1 MTDGTEDFQFND
13 IDDFYEHLDEFLGTE
28 DELAH
33 IGTPRH
39 SGRYPWGSGGNP
51 YQRHKNFLAYVDD
64 MKKAGMKE
72 SEIVKALGL
81 KSSSELRAM
90 RTIAVTA
97 KRQADISMAR
107 KLKDK
112 DMSNVAI
119 GERMGIPESSVR
131 SLLKPALEARANRL
145 QETADFLKGK
155 VDENGYIDVGAGTEH
170 YLGVS
175 KTKKDVAVAMLK
187 DEGYQVFYHKV
198 PTSGDKETNT
208 MVLAAPDKTYS
219 DLKAD
224 PSQIKTIAANY
235 DYDSGK
241 MVATK
246 PPVNFSSKRI
256 GIRYA
261 EDGGADMDGVIQLR
275 RGVEDLSLNGKAY
288 AQVRIAVDGTH
299 YIKGMAMYADKMPDG
314 VDMVFNTNKPAG
326 TPMKGPKNNTV
337 LKHLEKDAENPDYID
352 EKMPFGSMVTQRT
365 YIDKNGK
372 QKLSPLNRVGTGDS
386 VNEEGRWNQWSKTF
400 SSQFLSKQSSQLAQQ
415 QLDLTYKIKKDDL
428 DEILRLDNP
437 AVKKKLLEE
446 YADGADASAVHLKAA
461 GLPRTRS
468 QVILPI
474 NSLRDGEVY
483 APNFRHGEKVVLI
496 RHPHGGTFEI
506 PELVVNNKNK
516 EALSVLKQAQD
527 AVGINSK
534 VAARLSGADFDGD
547 TVLVIPNNSRKIKT
561 SPPLDGLKN
570 FDPQTDYPMPKGPD
584 GKKLSNGMTPK
595 GKQREMGVISNLI
608 TDMTIKKANHAE
620 IARAVR
626 HSMVVI
632 DAEKHNL
639 DYKRSAK
646 DNNIAELKK
655 KYQFD
660 PETGSSGAST
670 VISRAKSEAR
680 VLDRKPRSAK
690 DGGPIDPNTGEKM
703 WTYTGETYTKLK
715 ENKRTGQVTEVQ
727 VSKPGKK
734 STKMAEA
741 KDAHSLSSGTPME
754 TVYANHANR
763 LKSLAN
769 QARKEAMVIKPVKQ
783 DPLAK
788 KTYEAEVSSLLAKLN
803 TAQKNAPLER
813 QARLAARAV
822 VDAKKKANPHA
833 DPAQLKKASAMALEE
848 ARLRLGAKKETVVF
862 TDREWEAVQKNAIST
877 NVLNAL
883 LANAKADHVKQLAT
897 PRERTVMTDA
907 KIARAKAMLA
917 TGHTQAEIADALG
930 VPGSTLSDALG

>member
-1 MTDGTEDFQFND
+1 MSDSEDVQFND
-13 IDDFYEHLDEFLGTE
+13 IDDFYEH
-28 DELAH
+28 LAH

-39 SGRYPWGSGGNP
+39 SGRYPWGSGDTP
-51 YQRHKNFLAYVDD
+51 YQRHKSFLAYVDE
-64 MKKAGMKE
+64 MKKSGMKE

-97 KRQADISMAR
+97 KRQADIDMAR
-107 KLKDK
+107 KLHDK
-112 DMSNVAI
+112 GMSNVAI
-119 GERMGIPESSVR
+119 GKQMGVPESSVR
-131 SLLKPALEARANRL
+131 SLLKPALEERANRL
-145 QETADFLKGK
+145 QETADFLKRR
-155 VDENGYIDVGAGTEH
+155 VDEEGYIDVGAGVEH

-175 KTKKDVAVAMLK
+175 NTKKQVAISMLK
-187 DEGYQVFYHKV
+187 DEGYQVFFHKV
-198 PTSGDKETNT
+198 PTSGDKETT
-208 MVLAAPDKTYS
+208 IKVLARPDKDYN
-219 DLKAD
+219 DLKGD
-224 PSQIKTIAANY
+224 PSQIKTIAAHY
-235 DYDSGK
+235 DADSGQ
-241 MVATK
+241 MRPTV
-246 PPVNFSSKRI
+246 PPVNFSSKRL
-256 GIRYA
+256 GIRYGD
-261 EDGGADMDGVIQLR
+261 EGGADMDGVIQLR
-275 RGVEDLSLNGKAY
+275 RGVDDLSLNGKAY

-314 VDMVFNTNKPAG
+314 VDMVFNTNK
-326 TPMKGPKNNTV
+326 KNTGNKLDA
-337 LKHLEKDAENPDYID
+337 LKKLQRDDENPDYID

-365 YIDKNGK
+365 FINSKTGK
-372 QKLSPLNRVGTGDS
+372 QELSPLNRVGTGDS

-400 SSQFLSKQSSQLAQQ
+400 SSQFLSKQSPDLARQ
-415 QLDLTYKIKKDDL
+415 QLDLTYKTKADDL
-428 DEILRLDNP
+428 DEILKLTNP
-437 AVKKKLLEE
+437 AVKKKLLQE
-446 YADGADASAVHLKAA
+446 YADGADAAAVHLKAA

-474 NSLRDGEVY
+474 PSLKDGEVY
-483 APNFRHGEKVVLI
+483 APNFRNGERVVLV

-527 AVGINSK
+527 AVGINPK

-547 TVLVIPNNSRKIKT
+547 TVLVIPNNSKKVKTT
-561 SPPLDGLKN
+561 SPLAGLKN
-570 FDPQTDYPMPKGPD
+570 FDPQADYAMPKNPD
-584 GKKLSNGMTPK
+584 GSKISNGMTAK
-595 GKQREMGVISNLI
+595 GKQKEMGVVSNLI
-608 TDMTIKKANHAE
+608 TDMTIKKASHAE

-655 KYQFD
+655 KYQYD

-680 VLDRKPRSAK
+680 IMDRKPRSAK
-690 DGGPIDPNTGEKM
+690 DGGPIDPVTGEKM
-703 WTYTGETYTKLK
+703 WTYTGETYTKVST
-715 ENKRTGQVTEVQ
+715 NKRTGAVTETV
-727 VSKPGKK
+727 VPKPSKQK
-734 STKMAEA
+734 STKMGEA

-769 QARKEAMVIKPVKQ
+769 QARKEALVIKTAPV
-783 DPLAK
+783 DTLAK

-822 VDAKKKANPHA
+822 VDAKKKANPNV

-848 ARLRLGAKKETVVF
+848 ARIRLGAKKETVVF

-877 NVLNAL
+877 NVLNSL

-897 PRERTVMTDA
+897 PRERPVMTDA
-907 KIARAKAMLA
+907 KMARAKAMLA
-917 TGHTQAEIADALG
+917 SGYTQSEIADALG
-930 VPGSTLSDALG
+930 VPGSTLSDALS

>member
-1 MTDGTEDFQFND
+1 MSDSEDVQFND
-13 IDDFYEHLDEFLGTE
+13 IEEFYEH
-28 DELAH
+28 LAH

-39 SGRYPWGSGGNP
+39 SGRYPWGSGETP
-51 YQRHKNFLAYVDD
+51 YQRHKNFLQYVDEL
-64 MKKAGMKE
+64 KKSGMKE
-72 SEIVKALGL
+72 KDIVKALGL
-81 KSSSELRAM
+81 NSSSELRAM
-90 RTIAVTA
+90 RTIAVTS
-97 KRQADISMAR
+97 KRQTDIDTAR
-107 KLKDK
+107 KLHDK
-112 DMSNVAI
+112 GMSNVAI
-119 GERMGIPESSVR
+119 GKQMEIPESSVR
-131 SLLKPALEARANRL
+131 SLLKPALEERANRL
-145 QETADFLKGK
+145 QETADFLRKR
-155 VDENGYIDVGAGTEH
+155 VDEEGYIDVGTGIEH

-175 KTKKDVAVAMLK
+175 NTKKQVAIAMLK

-198 PTSGDKETNT
+198 PTHGDKETNI
-208 MVLAAPDKTYS
+208 MVLARKDKDYN

-235 DYDSGK
+235 DADTGK
-241 MVATK
+241 MVGTK
-246 PPVNFSSKRI
+246 PPVNFDSKRI

-299 YIKGMAMYADKMPDG
+299 YLKGMAMYADKMPDG
-314 VDMVFNTNKPAG
+314 VDIVFNTNKTKDVPKDKV
-326 TPMKGPKNNTV
+326 MKP
-337 LKHLEKDAENPDYID
+337 LQKDDENPDYID

-365 YIDKNGK
+365 YVDKNGK
-372 QKLSPLNRVGTGDS
+372 QQLSPLNRVGTGDS

-400 SSQFLSKQSSQLAQQ
+400 SSQFLSKQSPQLAQQ
-415 QLDLTYKIKKDDL
+415 QLDLTYKTKKDDL

-437 AVKKKLLEE
+437 AVKKKLLQE

-474 NSLRDGEVY
+474 NSLKDGEVY
-483 APNFRHGEKVVLI
+483 APNFRNGEKVVLV

-506 PELVVNNKNK
+506 PELIVNNKNR
-516 EALSVLKQAQD
+516 EALAVLKQAQD
-527 AVGINSK
+527 AVGINSR

-547 TVLVIPNNSRKIKT
+547 TVLVIPNPGKKIKT
-561 SPPLDGLKN
+561 TSPLAGLKN
-570 FDPQTDYPMPKGPD
+570 FDPQKDYAMPKGPD
-584 GKKLSNGMTPK
+584 GEKLKNGMTPK
-595 GKQREMGVISNLI
+595 GKQKEMGVISNLI
-608 TDMTIKKANHAE
+608 TDMTIKKASHAE

-660 PETGSSGAST
+660 PETGTSGAST

-680 VLDRKPRSAK
+680 IDHRTPRKAK

-703 WTYTGETYTKLK
+703 WEYSGETYTKVK
-715 ENKRTGQVTEVQ
+715 VNKRTNTVTEVE
-727 VSKPGKK
+727 VPKPGKK

-763 LKSLAN
+763 LKALAN
-769 QARKEAMVIKPVKQ
+769 QARKEAYVIKPVSV
-783 DPLAK
+783 DPVAK
-788 KTYEAEVSSLLAKLN
+788 RTYAAEVSSLLAKLN

-813 QARLAARAV
+813 QARLVAKTT
-822 VDAKKKANPHA
+822 VDAKKKANPQA
-833 DPAQLKKASAMALEE
+833 DPAQLKKAGAMALEE
-848 ARLRLGAKKETVVF
+848 ARIRLGAKKETVTF

-897 PRERTVMTDA
+897 PRERPVMTDA
-907 KIARAKAMLA
+907 KMARAKAMLA
-917 TGHTQAEIADALG
+917 SGYTQSEIADALG

>member
-1 MTDGTEDFQFND
+1 MNDEIQFED
-13 IDDFYEHLDEFLGTE
+13 IEDFYEHLTHLETDETV
-28 DELAH
+28 LAH

-51 YQRHKNFLAYVDD
+51 YQRHKNFLQYVED

-72 SEIVKALGL
+72 GEIVKALGL

-97 KRQADISMAR
+97 KRQADIDTAR
-107 KLKDK
+107 KLHDK
-112 DMSNVAI
+112 NMSNVAI
-119 GERMGIPESSVR
+119 GKQMGIPESSVR

-155 VDENGYIDVGAGTEH
+155 VDADGYIDVGSGIEH

-175 KTKKDVAVAMLK
+175 KTKKDVAIAMLK

-198 PTSGDKETNT
+198 PTHGDKETNI
-208 MVLAAPDKTYS
+208 MVLAAPDKTYV

-224 PSQIKTIAANY
+224 PSQIKTIAAKY
-235 DYDSGK
+235 DYDTGQ
-241 MVATK
+241 MVGTK
-246 PPVNFSSKRI
+246 PPVNFPSKRI
-256 GIRYA
+256 GIRYG
-261 EDGGADMDGVIQLR
+261 EEGGADMDGVIQLR
-275 RGVEDLSLNGKAY
+275 RGVDDLSLNGKSY

-314 VDMVFNTNKPAG
+314 VDIVFNTNKS
-326 TPMKGPKNNTV
+326 NTGNKLDA
-337 LKHLEKDAENPDYID
+337 LKKLQRDVENPDYVD
-352 EKMPFGSMVTQRT
+352 EKMPFGSMVTQTT
-365 YIDKNGK
+365 YVDSKTGK

-400 SSQFLSKQSSQLAQQ
+400 SSQFLSKQSPKLAQE
-415 QLDLTYKIKKDDL
+415 QLDLTYKAKKDDL
-428 DEILRLDNP
+428 EDILRLDNP

-468 QVILPI
+468 QVLLPI
-474 NSLRDGEVY
+474 PSLKDGEVY
-483 APNFRHGEKVVLI
+483 APNFRNGEKVVLV

-506 PELVVNNKNK
+506 PELIVNNKNK
-516 EALSVLKQAQD
+516 EALGVLKQAQD
-527 AVGINSK
+527 AVGINPS
-534 VAARLSGADFDGD
+534 VARRLSGADFDGD
-547 TVLVIPNNSRKIKT
+547 TVLVIPNNSKKVKT
-561 SPPLDGLKN
+561 SSPLSGLKD
-570 FDPQTDYPMPKGPD
+570 FDPQVDYAMPKNSD
-584 GKKLSNGMTPK
+584 GSKVSNGMTPK
-595 GKQREMGVISNLI
+595 GKQKQMGDVSNLI
-608 TDMTIKKANHAE
+608 TDMTIKKASQAE

-646 DNNIAELKK
+646 ENGISELKK
-655 KYQFD
+655 KYQYD
-660 PETGSSGAST
+660 PETGSAGAST
-670 VISRAKSEAR
+670 VISRSKSQAR

-690 DGGPIDPNTGEKM
+690 DGGPIDPVTGEKM
-703 WTYTGETYTKLK
+703 WTYSGETYTKLK
-715 ENKRTGQVTEVQ
+715 ENKRTGAVTEVTIP
-727 VSKPGKK
+727 KPGKK

-769 QARKEAMVIKPVKQ
+769 QARKEALVIKPVKQ
-783 DPLAK
+783 DPVAK
-788 KTYEAEVSSLLAKLN
+788 RTYAAEVSSLLAKLN

-813 QARLAARAV
+813 QARLAAKAV
-822 VDAKKKANPHA
+822 SDAKKKANPQA
-833 DPAQLKKASAMALEE
+833 DAAQLKKASAMALEE
-848 ARLRLGAKKETVVF
+848 ARLRLGAKKETVTF

-877 NVLNAL
+877 NVLNSL

-897 PRERTVMTDA
+897 PRDRPVMTDA
-907 KIARAKAMLA
+907 KMARAKALLA
-917 TGHTQAEIADALG
+917 NGHTLSEIADALG
-930 VPGSTLSDALG
+930 VPGSTLSDALA

>member
-1 MTDGTEDFQFND
+1 MSEDVQFND
-13 IDDFYEHLDEFLGTE
+13 IEEFYEH
-28 DELAH
+28 LAH
-33 IGTPRH
+33 IGTPRE
-39 SGRYPWGSGGNP
+39 SGRYPWGSGENP

-64 MKKAGMKE
+64 MKKSGMKE

-97 KRQADISMAR
+97 KRQADIDMAR
-107 KLKDK
+107 KLHDK
-112 DMSNVAI
+112 NMSNVAI
-119 GERMGIPESSVR
+119 GKRMGIPESSVR
-131 SLLKPALEARANRL
+131 SLLKPSLEARANRL
-145 QETADFLKGK
+145 DETVDFLKK
-155 VDENGYIDVGAGTEH
+155 AVDEKGYVDVGAGIEH

-175 KTKKDVAVAMLK
+175 NTKKQVAIAMLE
-187 DEGYQVFYHKV
+187 DQGYQVFYHKT
-198 PTSGDKETNT
+198 PTHGDKETNI
-208 MVLAAPDKTYS
+208 MVLARPDKDYN

-224 PSQIKTIAANY
+224 PSQIKTIAAHY
-235 DYDSGK
+235 DKNSGDF
-241 MVATK
+241 VATK
-246 PPVNFSSKRI
+246 PPVNFKSKRLA
-256 GIRYA
+256 IRYGD
-261 EDGGADMDGVIQLR
+261 EGGADMDGVIQLR
-275 RGVEDLSLNGKAY
+275 RGVDDLSLNGKAY

-314 VDMVFNTNKPAG
+314 VDMIFNTNKKSTGNKLDA
-326 TPMKGPKNNTV
+326 
-337 LKHLEKDAENPDYID
+337 LKKLQKDAENPDYVD
-352 EKMPFGSMVTQRT
+352 EKMPFGSMVTQKT
-365 YIDKNGK
+365 YVDTKTGK

-415 QLDLTYKIKKDDL
+415 QLDLTYKTKADDL
-428 DEILRLDNP
+428 DEILKLTNP

-474 NSLRDGEVY
+474 PSLKDGEVY
-483 APNFRHGEKVVLI
+483 APNFRNGERVVLI
-496 RHPHGGTFEI
+496 RHPHAGTFEI
-506 PELVVNNKNK
+506 PELIVNNKNK

-527 AVGINSK
+527 AVGINPK

-547 TVLVIPNNSRKIKT
+547 TVLVIPNNSKKVKT
-561 SPPLDGLKN
+561 SPALDGLKN
-570 FDPQTDYPMPKGPD
+570 FDPQADYKMTTPKGPN
-584 GKKLSNGMTPK
+584 GENANGMTPK
-595 GKQREMGVISNLI
+595 GKQKEMGVISNLI
-608 TDMTIKKANHAE
+608 TDMTIKKASHAE
-620 IARAVR
+620 MARAVR

-632 DAEKHNL
+632 DAEKHDL

-646 DNNIAELKK
+646 DNDVAQLKT
-655 KYQFD
+655 KYQYD
-660 PETGSSGAST
+660 PVTGSAGAST

-680 VLDRKPRSAK
+680 VLDRKPRSSK

-703 WTYTGETYTKLK
+703 WTYSGETYTQIK
-715 ENKRTGQVTEVQ
+715 ENKRTGAVTEKVIQ
-727 VSKPGKK
+727 KPGKK

-763 LKSLAN
+763 LKALAN
-769 QARKEAMVIKPVKQ
+769 QARKEALVIKPVKV

-813 QARLAARAV
+813 QARLAAKATQ
-822 VDAKKKANPHA
+822 DAKKKANPQA
-833 DPAQLKKASAMALEE
+833 DGSQLKKAYAMGLEE
-848 ARLRLGAKKETVVF
+848 ARLRIGAKKETVTF
-862 TDREWEAVQKNAIST
+862 TPREWEAVQKNAIST
-877 NVLNAL
+877 NVLNSL
-883 LANAKADHVKQLAT
+883 LANAKAEHIKELAT

-907 KIARAKAMLA
+907 KIARAKAMLNS
-917 TGHTQAEIADALG
+917 GYTQSEIADALG
-930 VPGSTLSDALG
+930 VPGSTLSDAIG

>member
-1 MTDGTEDFQFND
+1 MTDGVQFND
-13 IDDFYEHLDEFLGTE
+13 IEDFYEH
-28 DELAH
+28 LAH

-39 SGRYPWGSGGNP
+39 SGRYPWGSGETP

-64 MKKAGMKE
+64 LKKSGMKE

-97 KRQADISMAR
+97 KRQADIDQAR
-107 KLKDK
+107 KLHDK
-112 DMSNVAI
+112 GMSNVAI
-119 GERMGIPESSVR
+119 GKQMGIPESSVR
-131 SLLKPALEARANRL
+131 SLLKPALEARASRL
-145 QETADFLKGK
+145 QETADFLRSR
-155 VDENGYIDVGAGTEH
+155 VDEEGYIDVGTGVEH

-175 KTKKDVAVAMLK
+175 NTKKQVAIAMLK

-198 PTSGDKETNT
+198 PTHGDKETNI
-208 MVLAAPDKTYS
+208 MVLARKDKDYQ

-224 PSQIKTIAANY
+224 PSQIKTIAAHY
-235 DYDSGK
+235 DPDSQS
-241 MVATK
+241 MRPTI
-246 PPVNFSSKRI
+246 PPANFDSKRLA
-256 GIRYA
+256 IRYGD
-261 EDGGADMDGVIQLR
+261 EGGADMDGVIQLR
-275 RGVEDLSLNGKAY
+275 RGVDDLSLNGKAY

-314 VDMVFNTNKPAG
+314 VDMVFNTNKKSTGDKLDA
-326 TPMKGPKNNTV
+326 
-337 LKHLEKDAENPDYID
+337 LKKLQRDDDNPDYID

-365 YIDKNGK
+365 YVDSKTGE

-386 VNEEGRWNQWSKTF
+386 VNEEGRWNQWSKSF
-400 SSQFLSKQSSQLAQQ
+400 SSQFLSKQSPQLAQE
-415 QLDLTYKIKKDDL
+415 QLDLTFKTKKEDL
-428 DEILRLDNP
+428 DDILKLSNP

-474 NSLRDGEVY
+474 PSLKDGEVY
-483 APNFRHGEKVVLI
+483 APNFRHGETVVLV

-506 PELVVNNKNK
+506 PQLKVNNKNK
-516 EALSVLKQAQD
+516 EALAVLKQAED
-527 AVGINSK
+527 AVGINPK

-547 TVLVIPNNSRKIKT
+547 TVLVIPNNGNRVKT
-561 SPPLDGLKN
+561 SSPLDGLKN
-570 FDPQTDYPMPKGPD
+570 FDPQKDYAMPKGPN
-584 GKKLSNGMTPK
+584 GEKISNGMTPK
-595 GKQREMGVISNLI
+595 GKQKEMGVVSNLI
-608 TDMTIKKANHAE
+608 TDMTIKKASHAE

-646 DNNIAELKK
+646 DNNIAELKR
-655 KYQFD
+655 KYQYD

-703 WTYTGETYTKLK
+703 WTYSGETYTKTK
-715 ENKRTGQVTEVQ
+715 VNKRTGAVTEKV
-727 VSKPGKK
+727 VPKPGKK

-741 KDAHSLSSGTPME
+741 KDAHTLSSGTPME

-763 LKSLAN
+763 LKALAN
-769 QARKEAMVIKPVKQ
+769 QARKEAYAIKPVKQ
-783 DPLAK
+783 DPVARR
-788 KTYEAEVSSLLAKLN
+788 TYEAEVSSLLAKLN

-813 QARLAARAV
+813 KARLVARTAQ
-822 VDAKKKANPHA
+822 DAKKKANPQA
-833 DPAQLKKASAMALEE
+833 TPDQLKKAYTAALEE
-848 ARLRLGAKKETVVF
+848 ARIRLGAKKETVTF
-862 TDREWEAVQKNAIST
+862 TDREWEAVQNNAIST

-883 LANAKADHVKQLAT
+883 LANAKADHIKQLAT
-897 PRERTVMTDA
+897 PRERTVMTDS
-907 KIARAKAMLA
+907 KMSLARQMLA
-917 TGHTQAEIADALG
+917 RGYTQSEIADRLG
-930 VPGSTLSDALG
+930 VPGSTLSSALA